1 MLLYKD
7 GQKTLILKALDT
19 NTLVFPYAVKNTA
32 NNMCIGFVT
41 DVNRARSLRKASASI
56 KAEDEKNITAVFAR
70 SAKQQLYHELIYV
83 SNVHDVYHEDEQLL
97 DKLDESIR
105 IRFLKIITSSDTVCC

>member
-56 KAEDEKNITAVFAR
+56 KAEDENYEKTWQYF
-70 SAKQQLYHELIYV
+70 KEL
-83 SNVHDVYHEDEQLL
+83 L
-97 DKLDESIR
+97 ESE
-105 IRFLKIITSSDTVCC
+105 